1 MKKKQI
7 YIMNKIQLLKSKYKK
22 TLIKLYKKISK
33 RFKTTA
39 LRDIYTYK
47 KIHYKHETIVK
58 ANKTYI
64 LAKKHSFFSFV
75 ILPTLVVAIYYVVLA
90 SPRYESSAIVSL
102 RQNNTAPMVDSS
114 LSTILGGGGSDT
126 SANSYLLIDYILS
139 PQMLDTLQ
147 ADLNIKAMYQ
157 SPKVDFFSRLSHN
170 ADQIDFLNYY
180 NKMVSLSYNQQSN
193 AITIN
198 VQGYTAEQ
206 AQKVLDTITKDS
218 QEIIDH
224 ISHTL
229 AENRMKF
236 NKEQLDI
243 IKVKAMK
250 AQDALVEFQ
259 NSRGIVDPE
268 GSVSTKATVI
278 GNLQG
283 QLTAAETQLTNLK
296 SYLSPNSS
304 EVKATEQQIIALK
317 KQIDKEKA
325 DFLAEDKESQKQSQL
340 DDMVSNYTWLKLNA
354 EFAMT
359 EYQSALQSF
368 ETAKLDS
375 QNQQSYLV
383 DVVKPTLPDSAKYP
397 RIIYNLI
404 TIFIILSALYG
415 LGRMIITI
423 ILENR

>member
-1 MKKKQI
+1 MK
-7 YIMNKIQLLKSKYKK
+7 NKLKNSYN
-22 TLIKLYKKISK
+22 IIFRSLYKKISK
-33 RFKTTA
+33 IFKTRS
-39 LRDIYTYK
+39 LRKDLSEKYNNITLKVKNYSNITYCFS
-47 KIHYKHETIVK
+47 IR
-58 ANKTYI
+58 N
-64 LAKKHSFFSFV
+64 SFVSFV
-75 ILPTLVVAIYYVVLA
+75 ILPTLIVALYYILLA
-90 SPRYESSAIVSL
+90 TPRYESQAIVSL
-102 RQNNTAPMVDSS
+102 RQNSTMPMVDTS
-114 LSTILGGGGSDT
+114 LSSILGGGGSDT

-147 ADLNIKAMYQ
+147 TDLNIKAMYQ
-157 SPKVDFFSRLSHN
+157 SPKVDFFSRLSRN
-170 ADQIDFLNYY
+170 ADQLDFLDYY

-278 GNLQG
+278 GTLQG
-283 QLTAAETQLTNLK
+283 QLTAAETQLTSLK

-368 ETAKLDS
+368 EAAKLDS

-383 DVVKPTLPDSAKYP
+383 NVVKPTLPDSAKYP

-404 TIFIILSALYG
+404 TIFVILSALYG

>member
-1 MKKKQI
+1 M
-7 YIMNKIQLLKSKYKK
+7 LRSKYKK
-22 TLIKLYKKISK
+22 TLITLYKKVSK
-33 RFKTTA
+33 RFKTTS
-39 LRDIYTYK
+39 LRDTYTYK

-90 SPRYESSAIVSL
+90 SPRYESSAIASL

-114 LSTILGGGGSDT
+114 LSSILGGGGSDN

-139 PQMLDTLQ
+139 PQMLDKLQ

-157 SPKVDFFSRLSHN
+157 NPKVDFFSRLSHN
-170 ADQIDFLNYY
+170 ADQIDFLDYY

-243 IKVKAMK
+243 IKTKAMK

-278 GNLQG
+278 GSLQG

-383 DVVKPTLPDSAKYP
+383 DIVKPTLPDSAKYP

-404 TIFIILSALYG
+404 TIFVILSALYG

>member
-1 MKKKQI
+1 
-7 YIMNKIQLLKSKYKK
+7 MNKIQLLKSKYKK

>member
-1 MKKKQI
+1 
-7 YIMNKIQLLKSKYKK
+7 MNKIQMLRSKYKK
-22 TLIKLYKKISK
+22 TLITLYKKVSK
-33 RFKTTA
+33 RFKTTS
-39 LRDIYTYK
+39 LRDTYTYK

-90 SPRYESSAIVSL
+90 SPRYESSAIASL

-114 LSTILGGGGSDT
+114 LSSILGGGGSDN

-139 PQMLDTLQ
+139 PQMLDKLQ

-157 SPKVDFFSRLSHN
+157 NPKVDFFSRLSHN
-170 ADQIDFLNYY
+170 ADQIDFLDYY

-243 IKVKAMK
+243 IKTKAMK

-278 GNLQG
+278 GSLQG

-383 DVVKPTLPDSAKYP
+383 DIVKPTLPDSAKYP

-404 TIFIILSALYG
+404 TIFVILSALYG

>member
-1 MKKKQI
+1 MS
-7 YIMNKIQLLKSKYKK
+7 KIQLLKTKYKK
-22 TLIKLYKKISK
+22 ILVTLYKKLSK

-47 KIHYKHETIVK
+47 KIHYKHEAIVK
-58 ANKTYI
+58 SNKTYAF
-64 LAKKHSFFSFV
+64 AKRNSFFSLV
-75 ILPTLVVAIYYVVLA
+75 VLPTIIVALYYVMLA
-90 SPRYESSAIVSL
+90 SPRYESQAIVSL
-102 RQNNTAPMVDSS
+102 RQNNTMPMVDTS
-114 LSTILGGGGSDT
+114 LSSILGGGGSDT

-147 ADLNIKAMYQ
+147 TDLNIKAMYQ
-157 SPKVDFFSRLSHN
+157 SPKVDFFSRLSRN
-170 ADQIDFLNYY
+170 ADQLDFLDYY

-278 GNLQG
+278 GTLQG
-283 QLTAAETQLTNLK
+283 QLTAAETQLTSLK

-325 DFLAEDKESQKQSQL
+325 DFLAEDKDSQKQSQL

-368 ETAKLDS
+368 EAAKLDS

-383 DVVKPTLPDSAKYP
+383 NVVKPTLPDSAKYP

-404 TIFIILSALYG
+404 TIFVILSALYG

>member
-1 MKKKQI
+1 
-7 YIMNKIQLLKSKYKK
+7 MNKIQVLKSKYKK
-22 TLIKLYKKISK
+22 TLVTLYKKLSK
-33 RFKTTA
+33 RLKTTA

-47 KIHYKHETIVK
+47 KIHYKHEAIVK
-58 ANKTYI
+58 SNKTYAF
-64 LAKKHSFFSFV
+64 AKRNSFFSLV
-75 ILPTLVVAIYYVVLA
+75 VLPTIIVALYYVVLA

-157 SPKVDFFSRLSHN
+157 SPKVDFFSRLSRN
-170 ADQIDFLNYY
+170 ADQIDFLDYY

-198 VQGYTAEQ
+198 VQGYTADQ
-206 AQKVLDTITKDS
+206 AQDVLNTITKES
-218 QEIIDH
+218 QDIIDH

-236 NKEQLDI
+236 NKEQLDL
-243 IKVKAMK
+243 IKTKAMK

-268 GSVSTKATVI
+268 GSVSSKATVI

-404 TIFIILSALYG
+404 TIFVILSALYG

>member
-1 MKKKQI
+1 MS
-7 YIMNKIQLLKSKYKK
+7 KIESLKVRYKK
-22 TLIKLYKKISK
+22 ALVTVYKKLSK
-33 RFKTTA
+33 RFKTTS

-47 KIHYKHETIVK
+47 KIHYKHETIIK

-75 ILPTLVVAIYYVVLA
+75 VLPTLVIAMYYIVLA
-90 SPRYESSAIVSL
+90 SPRYESQAIVSL
-102 RQNNTAPMVDSS
+102 RQNNTAPMVDTS
-114 LSTILGGGGSDT
+114 LSSILGGGGSDT

-139 PQMLDTLQ
+139 PQMLDKLQ

-157 SPKVDFFSRLSHN
+157 NPKVDFFSRLSHN
-170 ADQIDFLNYY
+170 ADQIDFLDYY
-180 NKMVSLSYNQQSN
+180 NKMVFLSYNQQSN

-243 IKVKAMK
+243 IKTKAMK

-268 GSVSTKATVI
+268 GSVSTKASVI
-278 GNLQG
+278 GSLQG

-325 DFLAEDKESQKQSQL
+325 DFLAEDKDNKKQSQL

-404 TIFIILSALYG
+404 TMFAILSALYG